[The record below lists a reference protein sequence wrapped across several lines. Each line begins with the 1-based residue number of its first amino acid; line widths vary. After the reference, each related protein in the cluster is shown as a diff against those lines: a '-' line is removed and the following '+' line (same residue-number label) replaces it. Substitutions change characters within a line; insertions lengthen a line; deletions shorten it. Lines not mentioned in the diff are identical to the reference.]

1 MDGGSRGTRE
11 GWALPRGGGGPSFL
25 FGTAL
30 PAPLPPPPADRLA
43 LTISGGASLGNYEAG
58 RIWVSG
64 RCLRAPPRQ
73 IELAAVTGAS
83 AGAANALMAAAMWCE
98 DLSETRDDD
107 PDKNIFHDAWAAVGI
122 EELLPDRPSAF
133 TAADGLLSA
142 APLEEAIR
150 RIRTL
155 LLEHGPRFRPGCA
168 VSIGLT
174 VTRDR
179 PQGAQ
184 RGGGRAGAQRSL
196 LPWRCQGDAPGH

>member
-1 MDGGSRGTRE
+1 MIRRPPRSTLFPYTTLFRSRT
-11 GWALPRGGGGPSFL
+11 
-25 FGTAL
+25 
-30 PAPLPPPPADRLA
+30 
-43 LTISGGASLGNYEAG
+43 
-58 RIWVSG
+58 
-64 RCLRAPPRQ
+64 PPRQ

-98 DLSETRDDD
+98 DWSETRDDD

-179 PQGAQ
+179 PQERRVGGVGAGAA
-184 RGGGRAGAQRSL
+184 RLPLPSWVGGG
-196 LPWRCQGDAPGH
+196 APGRPSCRAAAPPPDRPSA

>member
-1 MDGGSRGTRE
+1 MIRRPPRSTLFPYTTLFRSRT
-11 GWALPRGGGGPSFL
+11 
-25 FGTAL
+25 
-30 PAPLPPPPADRLA
+30 
-43 LTISGGASLGNYEAG
+43 
-58 RIWVSG
+58 
-64 RCLRAPPRQ
+64 PPRQ

-98 DLSETRDDD
+98 DWSETRDDD

-179 PQGAQ
+179 PQERQGAGGRGGAQ
-184 RGGGRAGAQRSL
+184 RFVLPRGFAGDEQGRPHVVAAPPPPYPAPRAAPLLLRGAPR
-196 LPWRCQGDAPGH
+196 